1 MILYRTPW
9 HVEIQVVRR
18 DRRDLCPVA
27 CHAVDCAKKLE
38 NVIFVHLKSLENV
51 IIYIDASLENVI

>member
-1 MILYRTPW
+1 MLKFKSFGGIGATCARSLATPW
-9 HVEIQVVRR
+9 IVQ
-18 DRRDLCPVA
+18 
-27 CHAVDCAKKLE
+27 KKLE